1 MCTIQQQKLMEH
13 FGQEARCYLIEQKK
27 YLDTGSNASTPQSKN
42 MPAKKCSTR
51 KSAPKRKPAAKRK
64 SSTTR
69 RASATTRRPS
79 TASRPR
85 SRSASSCCARRSVSA
100 CATGCRSPY
109 MVNGSGKCGSVPCVD
124 EKTGNPLIGYVRNSR
139 GECAPKNCGAGYVF
153 NYATG
158 KCVSQNSAMGQQL
171 LAVKKYNDAE
181 LAKAQAQKVLD
192 NLRPVYTAGSVE
204 ALTYGKMLGG
214 TDKIAEAQAEYQQN
228 LRSMQK
234 ERQQAYQKQLNTAY
248 DIELQRSKLLSG
260 GRGSTQCSTRENPW
274 GAFF

>member
-1 MCTIQQQKLMEH
+1 MSTIQQQKFMEH

-79 TASRPR
+79 TASRSR
-85 SRSASSCCARRSVSA
+85 SRSASACCARQSVSA
-100 CATGCRSPY
+100 CTTGCRSPY
-109 MVNGSGKCGSVPCVD
+109 MMNSGGRCGTVPCLD
-124 EKTGNPLIGYVRNSR
+124 SKGNPLIGYVRNSS

-158 KCVSQNSAMGQQL
+158 KCVSQNSALGQQL
-171 LAVKKYNDAE
+171 LAVKKHNDAQ
-181 LAKAQAQKVLD
+181 LAVNMANENMALYKNPYDSASAEYLT
-192 NLRPVYTAGSVE
+192 YE
-204 ALTYGKMLGG
+204 ALTGG
-214 TDKIAEAQAEYQQN
+214 ADKIAEVQNNYRRKVLEAQKKRQKDYETQLASARKLE
-228 LRSMQK
+228 LERSRLM
-234 ERQQAYQKQLNTAY
+234 ATPYAA
-248 DIELQRSKLLSG
+248 SS
-260 GRGSTQCSTRENPW
+260 CSTRENPW